1 VKDEEIVLLVQKGE
15 KEKYGEIIERYWGK
29 LERYLR
35 EICNQR
41 GEVVEDLVEETLI
54 KGYEKIQSFD
64 RGRKF
69 SSWIYRIGHNVGVD
83 FIKKKKE
90 SRLSEWSEE
99 NTVDGTINIED
110 REVWREKKE
119 ELHKAIQSLEEKYK
133 EAVWLYY
140 FEDKSYDE
148 IADILET
155 TTNNVGV
162 LIKRAKD
169 KLRKLISK

>member
-1 VKDEEIVLLVQKGE
+1 MYAIRS
-15 KEKYGEIIERYWGK
+15 YY
-29 LERYLR
+29 
-35 EICNQR
+35 
-41 GEVVEDLVEETLI
+41 EETLI

-133 EAVWLYY
+133 EAVWLY
-140 FEDKSYDE
+140 F
-148 IADILET
+148 
-155 TTNNVGV
+155 V
-162 LIKRAKD
+162 
-169 KLRKLISK
+169 